1 MRLAFDT
8 HASGLSDTWMLG
20 QLRFKHA
27 SPMKMSGVCWSEHN
41 TLAMINLGNVHAHT
55 HTRIHVCAYAHAC
68 KHGLV
73 RTRASQ
79 ASSHGTIDAGNFS
92 LCIAPVPSQC
102 VSDKC
107 IGTSNSLYML
117 RVEWTPLGGSHSK
130 MTKGSWRWAELCSL
144 PLCRPQSAECE
155 TNRWCTVASSHCY
168 NAK

>member
-1 MRLAFDT
+1 MTDRNYYKSVAIAFEKALHRNCST
-8 HASGLSDTWMLG
+8 NWHCTTTAARMGTAP
-20 QLRFKHA
+20 QLRLGIAF
-27 SPMKMSGVCWSEHN
+27 SPSLPDRSCHN
-41 TLAMINLGNVHAHT
+41 RAAYAHT

-144 PLCRPQSAECE
+144 PLFRLQSAE
-155 TNRWCTVASSHCY
+155 
-168 NAK
+168 